1 MDFNTLTTGAPF
13 YVLRKEADKPT
24 LLIGTIKAKSA
35 PLPKYQ
41 PQAVPNAFAGANV
54 QQVISITA
62 TINDKDEVYT
72 EVPINIEVA
81 AKGNDT
87 FTGSREAMIAVI
99 DNLIQQSKKAIETID
114 YHRNVIAEGDK
125 MLETL
130 NPRYAEEKKQAR
142 TIADLQSRQEKN
154 EQMLQEIYDVVI
166 KLQGAGAPAERK
178 KSPKLYDNVD
188 N

>member
-1 MDFNTLTTGAPF
+1 
-13 YVLRKEADKPT
+13 
-24 LLIGTIKAKSA
+24 
-35 PLPKYQ
+35 
-41 PQAVPNAFAGANV
+41 
-54 QQVISITA
+54 
-62 TINDKDEVYT
+62 
-72 EVPINIEVA
+72 
-81 AKGNDT
+81 
-87 FTGSREAMIAVI
+87 MIAVI
-99 DNLIQQSKKAIETID
+99 DNLIQTSKKAIETID
-114 YHRNVIAEGDK
+114 YHRNVITEGDK